1 MKIDELAMKGI
12 EWLNIFKN
20 EHIYD
25 DNLIGYSLENRL
37 EYFTQQ
43 EIINYNKETKEI
55 NLIEIGG

>member
-25 DNLIGYSLENRL
+25 DNLIH
-37 EYFTQQ
+37 
-43 EIINYNKETKEI
+43 
-55 NLIEIGG
+55 